1 MPVSRSAYLKAPW
14 RIEMRRVELPD
25 APPEGHVLLA
35 IDACGICGTD
45 LTAAK
50 AGARDWAP
58 VGHEVAGTIAAI
70 GPGCPAHLV
79 PGMTVVL
86 ESSSFC
92 GHCAICRNGHSD
104 RCNRGPGFWQ
114 QPAMGIG
121 EYMITPAIGVVP
133 YTGLDPVIACQ
144 AEPVGVAI
152 DLVTTAGI
160 ALGDRVC
167 IVGPGPIGLSAAILA
182 RRSGALRVL
191 TVGRSRHAD
200 RLAFAASLGSEIL
213 ASDEPLDAMAD
224 LKHQFDHVLVTA
236 PTDTIAPGL
245 ALLAVG
251 GRLTYLG
258 IGTHDGMIS
267 FNAHAFHF
275 RKLQLRASFASPA
288 LYLPLALDLLRQD
301 IIPGRRLASHV
312 FDLDHVAEAFST
324 CNDPGQGALKVVV
337 RTRG

>member
-1 MPVSRSAYLKAPW
+1 MPISRSAYLRAPW
-14 RIEMRRVELPD
+14 QVELRKIELPD
-25 APPEGHVLLA
+25 APPAGHVLLA

-50 AGARDWAP
+50 SGAKEWSP
-58 VGHEVAGTIAAI
+58 VGHEVAGTIAAL
-70 GPGCPAHLV
+70 GAGCPSHLV

-104 RCNRGPGFWQ
+104 LCNRGPSFWQ

-152 DLVTTAGI
+152 DLIMTAGI

-167 IVGPGPIGLSAAILA
+167 VVGPGPIGLSAAAMAL
-182 RRSGALRVL
+182 RSGALRVL
-191 TVGRSRHAD
+191 TIGCSRHGD
-200 RLAFAASLGSEIL
+200 RLAFARSLGSEIL
-213 ASDEPLDAMAD
+213 ASDAPLDGIAA

-236 PTDTIAPGL
+236 PTDTIAPAL

-267 FNAHAFHF
+267 FNAHDFHF

-288 LYLPLALDLLRQD
+288 LYLPLALDLMRQD
-301 IIPGRRLASHV
+301 IIPGKRMASHV
-312 FDLDHVAEAFST
+312 FDLDRVGEAFAT
-324 CNDPGQGALKVVV
+324 CADPKQGALKVVV
-337 RTRG
+337 RNRR